1 MNSINLVKTNISK
14 SLQGKHVFLHQ
25 TSKQAKCKKHS
36 QILACTCS
44 KSLQHRTKQD
54 RANQKKRKLSTK
66 KSQKNMCNHKGGT
79 HVQRCCSQTNCSK
92 IHLLTVLL
100 IQTFIYTICIYIF
113 PLMHPILGKKCIN
126 TNISMLILQMRV
138 KIHKTFNKPIYMRM
152 VCKHLWTHIRL
163 TRNPHLP
170 GDDGVHSGPPISY
183 HEQELGIGEQFTQ
196 IRG

>member
-1 MNSINLVKTNISK
+1 MGKTAVTCLLIVTCQFFLKTTQINSINLVKTNISK

-113 PLMHPILGKKCIN
+113 PLMHPILGKMCIN
-126 TNISMLILQMRV
+126 INISMLIL
-138 KIHKTFNKPIYMRM
+138 
-152 VCKHLWTHIRL
+152 
-163 TRNPHLP
+163 
-170 GDDGVHSGPPISY
+170 
-183 HEQELGIGEQFTQ
+183 
-196 IRG
+196 